1 MPDYTADFY
10 SFLFQISMVY
20 LVPQRAAIRAATE
33 CVVLKL
39 KRSDLNRILPHF
51 PKGRS

>member
-1 MPDYTADFY
+1 MPDYIADFY

-33 CVVLKL
+33 CVVLKHAIFHSNLL
-39 KRSDLNRILPHF
+39 K
-51 PKGRS
+51 